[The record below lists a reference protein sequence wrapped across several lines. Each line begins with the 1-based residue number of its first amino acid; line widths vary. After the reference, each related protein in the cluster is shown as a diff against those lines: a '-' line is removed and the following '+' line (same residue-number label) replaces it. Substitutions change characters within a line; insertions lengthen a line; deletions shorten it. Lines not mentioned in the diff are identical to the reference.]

1 MHKFWKYR
9 VDHVLFWLATV
20 GFHMYTRRELLATA
34 GWEQFILEI
43 VIRNGLL
50 AVMIYT
56 HLLILIPRLAQRQRI
71 GIYAIAVIGVVV
83 LYAFAKNSHDVYL
96 YNHVQ
101 DVVPKSFFDNT
112 YYNISIGIFYLAF
125 SIALH
130 LSKEWYIQRKRL
142 QQIEIEKLNT
152 ELEYLKSQIN
162 PHFVFNSINTI
173 FFQIDKQNTA
183 ARETLSRFS
192 EMLRYQLY
200 ECNGKAIPIEREL
213 TYLKNYIELQ
223 RLRKDDNYI
232 ITFHCD
238 EKVKNFDIAP
248 LLMIVFVENAFKHV
262 SNYSDRNN
270 EITISLQRSDS
281 VFTLK
286 VMNTKDSHV
295 NGISVGGIGLRNVK
309 RRLDLLYNGSHT
321 LNILDNHE
329 MYQVELSIGL
339 GERSI
344 THPPVAGSSRSSQLK
359 AQS

>member
-9 VDHVLFWLATV
+9 IDHVLFWTATV
-20 GFHMYTRRELLATA
+20 GFHMYTRRELLNSA
-34 GWEQFILEI
+34 GWEQFMLEI
-43 VIRNGLL
+43 IIRNGLL
-50 AVMIYT
+50 AAMIYT
-56 HLLILIPRLAQRQRI
+56 HLTVLIPRLAQQHRI
-71 GIYAIAVIGVVV
+71 GIYVVSVVSLIV
-83 LYAFAKNSHDVYL
+83 LYAFGKNAHDVYL
-96 YNHVQ
+96 HNHLQ
-101 DVVPKSFFDNT
+101 HAPGSFFDNT

-125 SIALH
+125 SVALH

-173 FFQIDKQNTA
+173 FFQIDKQNTT

-200 ECNGKAIPIEREL
+200 ECNGKDIPIEKEL
-213 TYLKNYIELQ
+213 TYLQNYIELQ

-232 ITFHCD
+232 IHFDSD
-238 EKVKNFDIAP
+238 EAVKNFSIAP

-270 EITISLQRSDS
+270 EIFISLQRHDS
-281 VFTLK
+281 VFTMK
-286 VMNTKDSHV
+286 VTNTKDSHV
-295 NGISVGGIGLRNVK
+295 NGKAVGGIGLRNVK

-321 LNILDNHE
+321 LHIQDNPGT
-329 MYQVELSIGL
+329 YSVELSIGL
-339 GERSI
+339 GS
-344 THPPVAGSSRSSQLK
+344 K
-359 AQS
+359 K

>member
-9 VDHVLFWLATV
+9 IDHVLFWIATM
-20 GFHMYTRRELLATA
+20 GFHMYTRRELLDSA
-34 GWEQFILEI
+34 GWEQFMLEI
-43 VIRNGLL
+43 IIRNGLL
-50 AVMIYT
+50 AAMIYT
-56 HLLILIPRLAQRQRI
+56 HLTVLIPRLAQQHRI
-71 GIYAIAVIGVVV
+71 GIYVVSVVSLIV
-83 LYAFAKNSHDVYL
+83 LYAFGKNAHDVYL
-96 YNHVQ
+96 HNHLQ
-101 DVVPKSFFDNT
+101 HAPGSFFANT

-125 SIALH
+125 SVALH

-173 FFQIDKQNTA
+173 FFQIDKQNTT

-200 ECNGKAIPIEREL
+200 ECNGKDIPIEKEL
-213 TYLKNYIELQ
+213 TYLQNYIELQ

-232 ITFHCD
+232 ITFD
-238 EKVKNFDIAP
+238 SNEGVKNFSIAP

-270 EITISLQRSDS
+270 EIFISLQRHDS
-281 VFTLK
+281 VFTMK
-286 VMNTKDSHV
+286 VTNTKDSHV
-295 NGISVGGIGLRNVK
+295 NGKAVGGIGLRNVK

-321 LNILDNHE
+321 LHIQDNPGT
-329 MYQVELSIGL
+329 YSVELSIGL
-339 GERSI
+339 GS
-344 THPPVAGSSRSSQLK
+344 K
-359 AQS
+359 K

>member
-9 VDHVLFWLATV
+9 IDHVLFWIATM
-20 GFHMYTRRELLATA
+20 GFHMYTRRELLDSA
-34 GWEQFILEI
+34 GWEQFMLEI
-43 VIRNGLL
+43 IIRNGLL
-50 AVMIYT
+50 AAMIYT
-56 HLLILIPRLAQRQRI
+56 HLTVLIPRLAQQHRI
-71 GIYAIAVIGVVV
+71 GIYVVSVVSLIV
-83 LYAFAKNSHDVYL
+83 LYAFGKNAHDVYL
-96 YNHVQ
+96 HNHLQ
-101 DVVPKSFFDNT
+101 HAPGSFFANT

-125 SIALH
+125 SVALH

-173 FFQIDKQNTA
+173 FFQIDKQNIT

-200 ECNGKAIPIEREL
+200 ECNGKDIPIEKEL
-213 TYLKNYIELQ
+213 TYLQNYIELQ

-232 ITFHCD
+232 IHFASD
-238 EKVKNFDIAP
+238 EAVKNFSIAP

-270 EITISLQRSDS
+270 EISISLQRHDF
-281 VFTLK
+281 VFTMK
-286 VMNTKDSHV
+286 VTNTKDSHV
-295 NGISVGGIGLRNVK
+295 NGKAVGGIGLRNVK

-321 LNILDNHE
+321 LHIQDNPGT
-329 MYQVELSIGL
+329 YSVELSIGL
-339 GERSI
+339 GS
-344 THPPVAGSSRSSQLK
+344 K
-359 AQS
+359 K

>member
-9 VDHVLFWLATV
+9 IDHVLFWTATI
-20 GFHMYTRRELLATA
+20 GFHMYTRRELLAAA

-56 HLLILIPRLAQRQRI
+56 HLQILIPRLAQRQRV
-71 GIYAIAVIGVVV
+71 GMYVIAVIALIV

-96 YNHVQ
+96 YSQ
-101 DVVPKSFFDNT
+101 LQGVVRKTFFDNT

-125 SIALH
+125 SVALY

-200 ECNGKAIPIEREL
+200 ECNGKDIPIEREL
-213 TYLKNYIELQ
+213 TYLQNYIELQ

-232 ITFHCD
+232 ITFQCD
-238 EKVKNFDIAP
+238 DQVKDFAIAP
-248 LLMIVFVENAFKHV
+248 LLIIVFVENAFKHV
-262 SNYSDRNN
+262 SNYGDRNN
-270 EITISLQRSDS
+270 EISISLQRNNSD
-281 VFTLK
+281 FTLK
-286 VMNTKDSHV
+286 VTNTKDSHV
-295 NGISVGGIGLRNVK
+295 NGKSVGGIGLRNVK

-321 LNILDNHE
+321 LNIQDNPGT
-329 MYQVELSIGL
+329 YSVELSIGL
-339 GERSI
+339 G
-344 THPPVAGSSRSSQLK
+344 K
-359 AQS
+359 K

>member
-1 MHKFWKYR
+1 MHKFWKHR
-9 VDHVLFWLATV
+9 IDHVLFWIATT
-20 GFHMYTRRELLATA
+20 GFHMYTRRELLDTA

-50 AVMIYT
+50 AAMIYT

-71 GIYAIAVIGVVV
+71 GMYVIAVIGLIV
-83 LYAFAKNSHDVYL
+83 LYALGKNGHDVYL
-96 YNHVQ
+96 YNHIKQ
-101 DVVPKSFFDNT
+101 AAPKSFFDNT

-125 SIALH
+125 SVALH

-200 ECNGKAIPIEREL
+200 ECNGKDIPIEKEL
-213 TYLKNYIELQ
+213 TYLLNYIELQ

-232 ITFHCD
+232 ITFD
-238 EKVKNFDIAP
+238 SGEGVKDFSIAP

-270 EITISLQRSDS
+270 EISISLQRSDS
-281 VFTLK
+281 AFTMK
-286 VMNTKDSHV
+286 VTNTKDSHV
-295 NGISVGGIGLRNVK
+295 NGKAVGGIGLRNVK

-321 LNILDNHE
+321 LHIQDNPGL
-329 MYQVELSIGL
+329 YSVELSIGL
-339 GERSI
+339 RS
-344 THPPVAGSSRSSQLK
+344 K
-359 AQS
+359 K

>member
-1 MHKFWKYR
+1 MGMHKFWKYR
-9 VDHVLFWLATV
+9 IDHVLFWTATV
-20 GFHMYTRRELLATA
+20 GFHMYTRRELLASA

-43 VIRNGLL
+43 IIRNGLL
-50 AVMIYT
+50 AAIIYT
-56 HLLILIPRLAQRQRI
+56 HLVILIPGLAQRQRI
-71 GIYAIAVIGVVV
+71 GIYVVAVIGLIV
-83 LYAFAKNSHDVYL
+83 LYAFGKNGHDVYL
-96 YNHVQ
+96 YNHLSGAA
-101 DVVPKSFFDNT
+101 PKSFFDNT

-125 SIALH
+125 SVALH

-173 FFQIDKQNTA
+173 FFQIDKHNTT

-200 ECNGKAIPIEREL
+200 ECNGRDIPIEKEL
-213 TYLKNYIELQ
+213 IYLQNYIELQ

-232 ITFHCD
+232 ITFRSD
-238 EKVKNFDIAP
+238 EGVKNFNIAP

-270 EITISLQRSDS
+270 EISIVLERSDTI
-281 VFTLK
+281 FTMK
-286 VMNTKDSHV
+286 VVNTKDFHV
-295 NGISVGGIGLRNVK
+295 NGKTVGGIGLRNVK

-321 LNILDNHE
+321 LHIQDSPG
-329 MYQVELSIGL
+329 MYSVELSIGL
-339 GERSI
+339 RS
-344 THPPVAGSSRSSQLK
+344 K
-359 AQS
+359 K